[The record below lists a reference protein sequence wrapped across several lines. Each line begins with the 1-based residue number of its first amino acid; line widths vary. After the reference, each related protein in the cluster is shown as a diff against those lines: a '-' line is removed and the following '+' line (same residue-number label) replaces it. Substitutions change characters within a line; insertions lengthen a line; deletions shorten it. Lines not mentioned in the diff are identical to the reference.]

1 MRGAPS
7 FSVGKRLGSSIIL
20 VKSISLKFSIY
31 GVNSPLPDLNLLP
44 VFEALFRHGNVTRA
58 AAQIGLTQSAMSSA
72 LGRLRRQLDD
82 PLFVNTR
89 SGMLP
94 TPRALELAPSLT
106 DALAMVRSALGARD
120 AFDPRR
126 TTRGLRVYMTDVG
139 ETVLLPKLMRH
150 LHEHAPAIRLET
162 AQLPASE
169 LAVRLETGDI
179 DLAVGY
185 VPQLRDKIRRE
196 RLFEE
201 HYVCMTRPDHPL
213 GRRSALTLKEF
224 LAARHVVI
232 ASMGSG
238 HQVLERTLA
247 ERGME
252 ENIALRVP
260 HFVVVPLIVAGTD
273 LIVTL
278 PSRVAQASAK
288 LVKVKVHPLPI
299 PIPSF
304 DVSLYW
310 HARVE
315 NDAANRWLR
324 AAMLELFGDGG
335 T

>member
-1 MRGAPS
+1 MSGT
-7 FSVGKRLGSSIIL
+7 
-20 VKSISLKFSIY
+20 
-31 GVNSPLPDLNLLP
+31 PDLNLLP
-44 VFEALFRHGNVTRA
+44 VFEALLRHGNVTRA
-58 AAQIGLTQSAMSSA
+58 AAQMGLTQSAMSSA
-72 LGRLRRQLDD
+72 LGRLRRQLGD

-106 DALAMVRSALGARD
+106 DALAMVRGALGARD

-126 TTRGLRVYMTDVG
+126 TTRSLRVYMTDVG
-139 ETVLLPKLMRH
+139 ETVLLPTLMRH
-150 LHEHAPAIRLET
+150 LHQHSPVMRLET
-162 AQLPASE
+162 AQLPATE
-169 LAVRLETGDI
+169 LAARMETGDI

-185 VPQLRDKIRRE
+185 VPQLRDKIRRA

-213 GRRSALTLKEF
+213 GRRGPLALKEF
-224 LAARHVVI
+224 LSARHVLI
-232 ASMGSG
+232 SSMGSG
-238 HQVLERTLA
+238 HQVLERALA
-247 ERGME
+247 ENGVE
-252 ENIALRVP
+252 ENVALRVP
-260 HFVVVPLIVAGTD
+260 HFMVIPLIVAGTD
-273 LIVTL
+273 LIVSL
-278 PSRVAQASAK
+278 PSRVAETSAR

-324 AAMLELFGDGG
+324 NAMLELFGDERTPRRRG
-335 T
+335 TAA

>member
-1 MRGAPS
+1 LS
-7 FSVGKRLGSSIIL
+7 ET
-20 VKSISLKFSIY
+20 
-31 GVNSPLPDLNLLP
+31 PDLNLLL
-44 VFEALFRHGNVTRA
+44 VFEAMFRHGSVTRA

-72 LGRLRRQLDD
+72 LGRLRKQFGD

-94 TPRALELAPSLT
+94 TPRALELAPPLT
-106 DALAMVRSALGARD
+106 EALAMVRGAMGSRES
-120 AFDPRR
+120 FDPRSS
-126 TTRGLRVYMTDVG
+126 TRSLRVYMTDVG
-139 ETVLLPKLMRH
+139 EMVLLPALMKH
-150 LHEHAPAIRLET
+150 LHTRAPAMRLET
-162 AQLPASE
+162 AQLQATE

-179 DLAVGY
+179 DLAIGY
-185 VPQLRDKIRRE
+185 LPQLPDKIRRA

-213 GRRSALTLKEF
+213 GSSAPLTLKEF
-224 LAARHVVI
+224 LGARHVLI

-238 HQVLERTLA
+238 HQMLERTLA
-247 ERGME
+247 ERGVHD
-252 ENIALRVP
+252 NVALRVP

-273 LIVTL
+273 LVVSL
-278 PSRVAQASAK
+278 PSRVAGASAR

-310 HARVE
+310 HERVE
-315 NDAANRWLR
+315 NDPANQWLR
-324 AAMLELFGDGG
+324 GTLIELFGDRPERKKASK

>member
-1 MRGAPS
+1 MNGET
-7 FSVGKRLGSSIIL
+7 
-20 VKSISLKFSIY
+20 
-31 GVNSPLPDLNLLP
+31 PDLNLLL
-44 VFEALFRHGNVTRA
+44 VFEAMFRHGSVTRA

-72 LGRLRRQLDD
+72 LGRLRRQFGD

-94 TPRALELAPSLT
+94 TPRALELAPPLT
-106 DALAMVRSALGARD
+106 EALAMVRGAMGSRA
-120 AFDPRR
+120 AFDPRNS
-126 TTRGLRVYMTDVG
+126 TRSLRVYMTDVG
-139 ETVLLPKLMRH
+139 EMVLLPALMRH
-150 LHEHAPAIRLET
+150 LHTQAPAMRLET
-162 AQLPASE
+162 AQLAAAE

-185 VPQLRDKIRRE
+185 LPQLPDKIRRA

-213 GRRSALTLKEF
+213 GRHAPLTLKEF
-224 LAARHVVI
+224 LSARHVLI

-238 HQVLERTLA
+238 HQMLERTLA
-247 ERGME
+247 ERGVH
-252 ENIALRVP
+252 ENVALRVP

-273 LIVTL
+273 LVVST
-278 PSRVAQASAK
+278 PSRVAGVSGR

-310 HARVE
+310 HERVE
-315 NDAANRWLR
+315 NDPANLWLR
-324 AAMLELFGDGG
+324 NAMVELFGDRPERKKPSK
-335 T
+335 

>member
-1 MRGAPS
+1 
-7 FSVGKRLGSSIIL
+7 
-20 VKSISLKFSIY
+20 
-31 GVNSPLPDLNLLP
+31 
-44 VFEALFRHGNVTRA
+44 
-58 AAQIGLTQSAMSSA
+58 
-72 LGRLRRQLDD
+72 
-82 PLFVNTR
+82 
-89 SGMLP
+89 
-94 TPRALELAPSLT
+94 
-106 DALAMVRSALGARD
+106 
-120 AFDPRR
+120 
-126 TTRGLRVYMTDVG
+126 MTDVG

-150 LHEHAPAIRLET
+150 LHEHSPVIRLET
-162 AQLPASE
+162 AQLPAGE

-185 VPQLRDKIRRE
+185 VPQLRDKVRRT

-213 GRRSALTLKEF
+213 GRRAPLTLKEF
-224 LAARHVVI
+224 LAARHVLI
-232 ASMGSG
+232 SSMGSG

-247 ERGME
+247 EHGVE
-252 ENIALRVP
+252 ENVALRVP

-273 LIVTL
+273 LIVSL
-278 PSRVAQASAK
+278 PSRVAEASAR

-324 AAMLELFGDGG
+324 GAMLELFGDRPPADRRSGA
-335 T
+335 

>member
-1 MRGAPS
+1 
-7 FSVGKRLGSSIIL
+7 
-20 VKSISLKFSIY
+20 
-31 GVNSPLPDLNLLP
+31 VNELPDLNLLP
-44 VFEALFRHGNVTRA
+44 VFEALFRHGSVTRA
-58 AAQIGLTQSAMSSA
+58 AGEMGLTQSAMSSA
-72 LGRLRRQLDD
+72 LGRLRRQLGD

-94 TPRALELAPSLT
+94 TPRAVELAPAVT
-106 DALAMVRSALGARD
+106 DALSMVRGALGSREV
-120 AFDPRR
+120 FDPRR
-126 TTRGLRVYMTDVG
+126 TTRSLRVYMTDVG
-139 ETVLLPKLMRH
+139 ETVLLPQLMRH
-150 LHEHAPAIRLET
+150 LHEHSPVIRLET
-162 AQLPASE
+162 AQLPAGE

-185 VPQLRDKIRRE
+185 VPQLRDKVRRT

-213 GRRSALTLKEF
+213 GRRAALTLKEF
-224 LAARHVVI
+224 LSARHVLI
-232 ASMGSG
+232 SSMGSG
-238 HQVLERTLA
+238 HQLLERTLA
-247 ERGME
+247 EHGVE
-252 ENIALRVP
+252 ENVALRVP

-273 LIVTL
+273 LIVSL
-278 PSRVAQASAK
+278 PSRVAEASAR

-324 AAMLELFGDGG
+324 GAMLELFGDRPPANRRSGA
-335 T
+335 

>member
-1 MRGAPS
+1 MGT
-7 FSVGKRLGSSIIL
+7 
-20 VKSISLKFSIY
+20 
-31 GVNSPLPDLNLLP
+31 LPDLNLLP
-44 VFEALFRHGNVTRA
+44 VFDALFRHGSVTRA
-58 AAQIGLTQSAMSSA
+58 AAEMGLTQSAMSSA

-106 DALAMVRSALGARD
+106 DALAMVRGALGARE

-126 TTRGLRVYMTDVG
+126 TTRSLRIYMTDVG
-139 ETVLLPKLMRH
+139 ETVLLPTLMRH
-150 LHEHAPAIRLET
+150 LHEHSPVMRLET

-185 VPQLRDKIRRE
+185 VPQLREKIRRM

-213 GRRSALTLKEF
+213 GRSAPLTLKEY
-224 LAARHVVI
+224 LSARHVVI

-238 HQVLERTLA
+238 HQILERTLA

-273 LIVTL
+273 LIVSL
-278 PSRVAQASAK
+278 PARVAEAWSR
-288 LVKVKVHPLPI
+288 LVKVKVHPLPV
-299 PIPSF
+299 PLPSF

-324 AAMLELFGDGG
+324 SAMLALFGDRPARRRSAA
-335 T
+335 